1 MAFRFKR
8 FSVDDDQ
15 STIRVGTDAILLG
28 AWVDV
33 SSAGTILDV
42 GTGCG
47 VIALMM
53 AQRSEALITAIDV
66 HQPSV
71 LQSNANFNA
80 SPWSDRLSVRQTS
93 FQEHSDSFPG
103 HYDLILSNPPYFT
116 GSLKSPVDSRNLAK
130 HDDTLSAEDF
140 FRSARKLFSAAT
152 NGSVAVI
159 IPALKSNEFCSTAA
173 LHGFSLLRKMLILP
187 HPGKP
192 ANRVTLQFSVQPVL
206 IPEITQLLIRGV
218 DNLFTSEYKELTRD
232 FYLNF

>member
-33 SSAGTILDV
+33 TNACTILEV

-53 AQRSEALITAIDV
+53 AQRSEARVTAIDI
-66 HQPSV
+66 HHPS
-71 LQSNANFNA
+71 LEQSIANFMNT
-80 SPWSDRLSVRQTS
+80 PWSDRLKVLPIS
-93 FQEHSDSFPG
+93 FQEHADSYQG
-103 HYDLILSNPPYFT
+103 HYDLILSNPPFFT
-116 GSLKSPVDSRNLAK
+116 GSLKSPVASRNLAK
-130 HDDTLSAEDF
+130 HDDTLSNGDF
-140 FRSARKLFSAAT
+140 FRSARNLIT
-152 NGSVAVI
+152 TGENGSVAVI

-173 LHGFSLLRKMLILP
+173 LHGFSLKRMMRILP
-187 HPGKP
+187 HPDKP
-192 ANRVTLQFSVQPVL
+192 ANRVTLQFSVHTVL
-206 IPEITQLLIRGV
+206 HPEITELVIRGV
-218 DNLFTSEYKELTRD
+218 DNLFTNDYKALTCD